1 LIKKADEIMAEKQQ
15 NHDRQTRYIQ
25 NEAKKQK
32 SKLVK
37 NILLD
42 TRKLY
47 FKAATRGSQSKI
59 YAF

>member
-1 LIKKADEIMAEKQQ
+1 MAEKQQ
-15 NHDRQTRYIQ
+15 NHDRQTRNIQ

-47 FKAATRGSQSKI
+47 FKAGTRGIQSKI